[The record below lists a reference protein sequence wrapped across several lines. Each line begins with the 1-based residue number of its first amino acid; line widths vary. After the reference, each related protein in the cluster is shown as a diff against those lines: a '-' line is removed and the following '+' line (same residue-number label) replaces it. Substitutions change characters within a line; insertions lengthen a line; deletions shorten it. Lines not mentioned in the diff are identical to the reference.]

1 MQAAVLKHR
10 LEPQLNPKRLFMT
23 FLLLLLMCTGCG
35 QQPMS
40 LDEQQINQA
49 RAQPYIAALTQ
60 YHQIHGTFPL
70 SLDLLDATMEDIP
83 LTTLGETFNYYL
95 ERSSSAYLL
104 CFGNEAH
111 RGCCYHQYLDLWDCT
126 GEAAE

>member
-1 MQAAVLKHR
+1 MLASVLKHR
-10 LEPQLNPKRLFMT
+10 LETQLNSKRSFVT
-23 FLLLLLMCTGCG
+23 VLLLLLMCTGCG

-60 YHQIHGTFPL
+60 YRQIHGTFPL
-70 SLDLLDATMEDIP
+70 TLDAVETTMQDIP

-104 CFGNEAH
+104 CFGNDA
-111 RGCCYHQYLDLWDCT
+111 RQGCCYHQYLDSWDCT